1 VDHRHPYDCHV
12 HVTARS
18 DYAIRAVCELAA
30 RLPKSVT
37 RSELAEAQMIPG
49 KFLESILGDL
59 RRAGLL
65 ESQRGAAGG
74 YRLARDPA
82 RIPLADIIRAIDGPL
97 AAVRGMPPEEAEYH
111 GAASHMREVW
121 VAVRA
126 SMRAV
131 LETTTVADVRDGALP
146 AVVSDLTAKPESW
159 SRR

>member
-1 VDHRHPYDCHV
+1 MIGTV
-12 HVTARS
+12 HVTARA
-18 DYAIRAVCELAA
+18 DYALRAVCELAA
-30 RLPKSVT
+30 RFPDSLT
-37 RSELAEAQMIPG
+37 RTELAGEQRIPG

-82 RIPLADIIRAIDGPL
+82 QVSLADIIRAIDGPL
-97 AAVRGMPPEEAEYH
+97 AAVRGMPPEEAEYQ
-111 GAASHMREVW
+111 GAATHMRDVW

-126 SMRAV
+126 SIRTV
-131 LETTTVADVRDGALP
+131 LENTTVADVRDGALP
-146 AVVSDLTAKPESW
+146 AVVSDLTAEPESW